1 MQPDYISER
10 TQFLKEIRK
19 MDNGNEGREEINIF
33 FPVGM
38 LKVKPRYSSLG
49 IRGKEMNRVLFN
61 KMGRERIS
69 KEVTFD
75 QRLER
80 SEGLSK
86 DDPGERTEATKAL
99 KCLLGITWRSVG
111 LKLKKRK
118 SVSESRPENGGSF
131 SSWWSLGSHG
141 RVFEKER
148 DGI

>member
-1 MQPDYISER
+1 
-10 TQFLKEIRK
+10 
-19 MDNGNEGREEINIF
+19 MDNGNEEREETNIS

-86 DDPGERTEATKAL
+86 DVPGERTEGTKAL
-99 KCLLGITWRSVG
+99 KCVLGIAWRSVG
-111 LKLKKRK
+111 LRLKKRK
-118 SVSESRPENGGSF
+118 RASELRPENGGSF